1 MKAEDEHDVNVK
13 TQSTSPVS
21 LKTKDVPHVKTK
33 KENAPTQPEL
43 ELSLFERRRL
53 ENIKANQVLLKD
65 LSNTAAKITPKAQ
78 PASKPKASTPR
89 ASRSKAD
96 TINKSSPRPTRT
108 SSRLRGV
115 EADSEVAKRKREEEE
130 ELAVLEDK
138 IKRKRISGDLKL
150 SDIAVAGNRWNQ
162 GDNYFTEL
170 KKGAQPDKRTFTD
183 DDIKE
188 TTDADLKKLREQMS
202 GLELCETWSPAGKLP
217 IPFPYVH
224 TRHANKQTDIKITP
238 ERIYSLGFH
247 PTASKQLIFAGDK
260 VGNLGIFDA
269 SQEAQYDEDGDIQ
282 LPYINV
288 YKIHTKTVSSFQ
300 FSHDAL
306 SVYTSSYDSSIRKL
320 DLAKQVTGEVWSH
333 EDEESISGIQMPSQE
348 ENIIY
353 FSLLDGSFGRV
364 DIRSPKDA
372 EVWQIQDKKIGGFS
386 LHPLLP
392 HLVATAS
399 LDRTLKIWDLRNIR
413 GKGENRHPQ
422 LLGEHESPLS
432 TSHAAWNSSGQI
444 ATSSYDDTIKIH
456 GFPSAKTWKSG
467 HDIRADEMEPAHVI
481 RHNNQTGRWVT
492 ILKPKWQEK
501 PEDGIQKLCIGNM
514 NRFVDVYAGD
524 GEQLA
529 QLGGDGIS
537 AVPAVA
543 EFHPTKNWVAGGTAS
558 GKLCLWM

>member
-1 MKAEDEHDVNVK
+1 MKAEDTDDVNVK
-13 TQSTSPVS
+13 AQSTSPATV
-21 LKTKDVPHVKTK
+21 KTKDVPHIKTK
-33 KENAPTQPEL
+33 KENLPTQP

-65 LSNTAAKITPKAQ
+65 LSNTAAKITPKAE
-78 PASKPKASTPR
+78 PASKAKASAAR

-96 TINKSSPRPTRT
+96 TIKKSSPRPTRT

-115 EADSEVAKRKREEEE
+115 EADSEIAKRKREEEE
-130 ELAVLEDK
+130 ELAVAEDK

-150 SDIAVAGNRWNQ
+150 SDIAVAGSRWNQ

-170 KKGAQPDKRTFTD
+170 KKGAQPDKRTFGE

-202 GLELCETWSPAGKLP
+202 GLELYETWSPAGKLP
-217 IPFPYVH
+217 ALILS
-224 TRHANKQTDIKITP
+224 TSSMTNARTDIKITP

-247 PTASKQLIFAGDK
+247 PTVSKPLLFAGDK

-269 SQEAQYDEDGDIQ
+269 SQEGKYDEDGDIE
-282 LPYINV
+282 LPSINV
-288 YKIHTKTVSSFQ
+288 YKIHTKTISSFQ
-300 FSHDAL
+300 FAHDAL

-320 DLAKQVTGEVWSH
+320 DLAKQVTVEVWSH
-333 EDEESISGIQMPSQE
+333 EDEESISGIQMPTQE

-364 DIRSPKDA
+364 DVRSPKDA
-372 EVWQIQDKKIGGFS
+372 EIWQLQEKKIGGFS

-413 GKGENRHPQ
+413 GKDENRHPQ
-422 LLGEHESPLS
+422 LLGEHESRLS

-456 GFPSAKTWKSG
+456 DFPKAKEWKPG
-467 HDIRADEMEPAHVI
+467 QDISEEEMEPAHVI

-492 ILKPKWQEK
+492 ILKPKWQEA
-501 PEDGIQKLCIGNM
+501 PEDGIQKLAIGNM

-543 EFHPTKNWVAGGTAS
+543 EFHPTRNWVAGGTAS